1 MLVRLTA
8 LLGVLLALSG
18 CSAAARPQ
26 TGFPDGTSLHTMA
39 FGGLDRT
46 YRVYQPRA
54 WRRRHRLWSCC
65 TG

>member
-18 CSAAARPQ
+18 CSAAHRAE
-26 TGFPDGTSLHTMA
+26 TGFPNGTSVHTMA
-39 FGGLDRT
+39 FGGLNRT
-46 YRVYQPRA
+46 YRVYKPA
-54 WRRRHRLWSCC
+54 GLARRHRLWSCC